1 MNLAASWYIA
11 MVSKELNSKLQK
23 IQLFGR
29 SLVAWRDKI
38 GKPVIMDDF
47 STYVTREEYGYIWV
61 WYGSVNPLFDLPVFD
76 VTENNKHNYIHN
88 YFSFTAKTSVQK
100 ILEIVLNH
108 HHLIRSHNSLV
119 IDRIEHTYLD
129 EKNVELS
136 KLPITKEAWFGTI
149 TETQIKDYF
158 GINEI
163 AGFLGLK
170 ITKLT
175 NRVDAWPSGF
185 LSRIKINGKHKINI
199 FASASPI
206 SENEIK
212 WHVLIFMEKNNNLL
226 LDPLYYLVVFWQKRS
241 SGLVDKSVANLIDKY
256 LTQSSVEI
264 DKTVFKFRI
273 FYETWVAQ
281 IKQNR

>member
-23 IQLFGR
+23 IQLFGH
-29 SLVAWRDKI
+29 SLIAWRDKI

-47 STYVTREEYGYIWV
+47 STYVTKEEYGYIWV
-61 WYGSVNPLFDLPVFD
+61 WYGSVNPLFNLPVFD
-76 VTENNKHNYIHN
+76 VIENNKHNYIHN
-88 YFSFTAKTSVQK
+88 YFSFRAKTSVQK

-108 HHLIRSHNSLV
+108 HHIIRSHNSSV
-119 IDRIEHTYLD
+119 IDRIEHTCLD

-158 GINEI
+158 FISEI
-163 AGFLGLK
+163 AAFLGLK

-185 LSRIKINGKHKINI
+185 LSRIKINEKHKINI

-241 SGLVDKSVANLIDKY
+241 SELVDKSVANLIDKY
-256 LTQSSVEI
+256 LTQSSIEI
-264 DKTVFKFRI
+264 DKTVFKFRN
-273 FYETWVAQ
+273 FYEIWIA
-281 IKQNR
+281 KAK